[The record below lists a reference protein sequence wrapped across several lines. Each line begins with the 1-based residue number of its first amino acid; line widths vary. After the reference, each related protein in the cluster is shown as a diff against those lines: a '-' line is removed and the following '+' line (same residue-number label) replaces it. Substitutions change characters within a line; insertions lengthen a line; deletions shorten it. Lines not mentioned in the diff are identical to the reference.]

1 MDNVLYK
8 YNNGNTTVTIYD
20 DGTKV
25 REFEGIPTIQFP
37 ESLDVK
43 ITNYCDVECKY
54 CHESSTIKGKH
65 ADLERLKSILSDL
78 PSGIEL
84 AIGGGNCLAHPHLLD
99 FLIWCKD
106 KGFICNITINQF
118 HLAEYNTLI
127 TYLIENDLV
136 KGVGISITDNNFEEI
151 KELKNL
157 TNNIVHHLIIGVH
170 DINILDELKKLGNCK
185 VLLLG
190 YKQFG
195 RGVKYYSEEVK
206 ENINNWEKNISLYLG
221 KMLLAFDNLALEQL
235 KLQSKISKRIWDEF
249 FMGDDFTYT
258 MYVDA
263 VEQKYAPTS
272 RSNNRTSFSEMTLLD
287 YFVKHKNKISF

>member
-1 MDNVLYK
+1 MDNILYK

-25 REFEGIPTIQFP
+25 REYEDIPIIQFP

-43 ITNYCDVECKY
+43 ITNYCDAGCKY

-65 ADLERLKSILSDL
+65 ADLEKLKSILSDL
-78 PSGIEL
+78 PSGVEL
-84 AIGGGNCLAHPHLLD
+84 AIGGGNCLAHPNLLD

-118 HLAEYNTLI
+118 HLAKYNTLI

-136 KGVGISITDNNFEEI
+136 KGVGISITGNNFEEI
-151 KELKNL
+151 KKLKNL
-157 TNNIVHHLIIGVH
+157 TNNIVYHLIIGVH
-170 DINILDELKKLGNCK
+170 DMNILDELKKLGNCK
-185 VLLLG
+185 VLILG

-195 RGVKYYSEEVK
+195 RGINYYSDEVIK
-206 ENINNWEKNISLYLG
+206 NINTWKIKLPAYFG
-221 KMLLAFDNLALEQL
+221 KFLIAFDNLALKQL
-235 KLQSKISKRIWDEF
+235 DVKSMLPEKVWDSC
-249 FMGDDFTYT
+249 FMGEDFTFI
-258 MYVDA
+258 MYVDG
-263 VEQKYAPTS
+263 VKEQYAPTS
-272 RSNNRTSFSEMTLLD
+272 SSSNRTSFSEMTLLD